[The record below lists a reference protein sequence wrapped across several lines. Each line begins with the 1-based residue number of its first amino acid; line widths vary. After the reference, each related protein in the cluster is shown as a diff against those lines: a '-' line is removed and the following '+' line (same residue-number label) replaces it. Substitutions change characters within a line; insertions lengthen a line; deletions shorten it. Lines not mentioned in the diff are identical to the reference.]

1 MKQLKASFYLNIGL
15 KIFENFS
22 KKEKK
27 LKDLQAFI
35 AQFIIL
41 RLIDVFYW
49 FFSIFMIII
58 KPINREFLKFKHF

>member
-41 RLIDVFYW
+41 RLIDVF
-49 FFSIFMIII
+49 ID
-58 KPINREFLKFKHF
+58 FLVFL